1 MAAVAAVPSS
11 PARTSSACTAVIE
24 ISGMTCASC
33 VLTLEKAISSIN
45 GVDSVAVSLPSEQA
59 EVHYDAVIVDTA
71 DIIRRVDAVGFDARL
86 KSDTPDVVE
95 HDAKDNKD
103 FPTAIFEI
111 LGMTCASCVR
121 TIEKAI
127 GSLDGIRSVTVSLPM
142 EQAEIVYDPA
152 LIGSAEVI
160 FAVDSTGFD
169 ISLKPQSEGINIMT
183 LDISCMPSAFAA
195 TQFGTTAT

>member
-33 VLTLEKAISSIN
+33 VLTLEKAISSIK

-59 EVHYDAVIVDTA
+59 EVHYDAVIVDPA
-71 DIIRRVDAVGFDARL
+71 DIIRKVDAVGFDARL
-86 KSDTPDVVE
+86 KSDTLDVVE
-95 HDAKDNKD
+95 HDAKDKD

-127 GSLDGIRSVTVSLPM
+127 GSLEGIRSVVVSLPM

-169 ISLKPQSEGINIMT
+169 ISLKPQSEGMNVMT
-183 LDISCMPSAFAA
+183 LISHACLPCIAQHSFAR
-195 TQFGTTAT
+195 